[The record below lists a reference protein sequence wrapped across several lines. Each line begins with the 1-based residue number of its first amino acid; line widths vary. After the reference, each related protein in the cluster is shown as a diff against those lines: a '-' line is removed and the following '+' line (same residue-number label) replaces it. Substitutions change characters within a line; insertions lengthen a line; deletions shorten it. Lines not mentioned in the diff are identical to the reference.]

1 MENKPLIIGQG
12 NLTRQALDGQVIVL
26 TGAGGGIGFEAAR
39 ALVWLG
45 GRVVIAEINPKT
57 GRSAAEQI
65 AREFGPG
72 SCSFVQTDVGDQR
85 SVANLAHQAYKT
97 FGKVDVV
104 FNNATVAPFGM
115 VKDQP
120 IAGWDASYRVN
131 LRGPVLLA
139 QAFLPGM
146 LQRKSGV
153 FVCVSSVGGIFMGAY
168 EVMKTA
174 QVELAKTLDGELEDS
189 GVIAF
194 TIGPGIV
201 PTATAQAGVAQI
213 APLYGKTVEEFFAMY
228 KDVQLSVEAAGAGF
242 AAAVALASQFKGVE
256 IIARQA
262 LNAAGIRLPEDG
274 TPAPTGSLTAE
285 RRQQALALCQEV
297 RRTLANEIDGW
308 KQRSLFERQWMLR
321 YFKQHAGL
329 SADDALAGL
338 VQLEKD
344 LESGHLGAGV
354 SKNRALPGQIGR
366 YYQYY
371 SDLAK
376 SAIKDPAR
384 LAEYQGIMRGWQE
397 TAEALGR
404 LLDNPG
410 NSDNQ

>member
-1 MENKPLIIGQG
+1 MEDKPLIISQG
-12 NLTRQALDGQVIVL
+12 NLTRKLLDGQVVVI
-26 TGAGGGIGFEAAR
+26 TGAGGGIGFEAGR
-39 ALVWLG
+39 ALAWLG

-57 GRSAAEQI
+57 GKAAAETI
-65 AREFGPG
+65 NREFGPG
-72 SCSFVQTDVGDQR
+72 VCSFVQTDVGDER
-85 SVANLAHQAYKT
+85 SVANLARQAFKI

-104 FNNATVAPFGM
+104 FNNATIAPLGA
-115 VKDQP
+115 VKDKP
-120 IAGWDASYRVN
+120 IADWDASYRVN

-168 EVMKTA
+168 EIMKAA

-201 PTATAQAGVAQI
+201 PTATARAGIAQI
-213 APLYGKTVEEFFAMY
+213 APLYGKTVEEFFATY

-242 AAAVALASQFKGVE
+242 AAAVALAQQFKGVE

-262 LNAAGIRLPEDG
+262 LNAAGIDLHDEE
-274 TPAPTGSLTAE
+274 TPQNVTEMTGE
-285 RRQQALALCQEV
+285 KRQQALALCQEV
-297 RRTLANEIDGW
+297 RRTLAKEIDGW

-338 VQLEKD
+338 DQLETGLQAD
-344 LESGHLGAGV
+344 ENAAV
-354 SKNRALPGQIGR
+354 SKFCTLPAQIGR
-366 YYQYY
+366 YYLSYG
-371 SDLAK
+371 DLAR
-376 SAIKDPAR
+376 SAIKDPAK
-384 LAEYQGIMRGWQE
+384 LAEYLELMSGWR
-397 TAEALGR
+397 EAANDLNKLLG
-404 LLDNPG
+404 
-410 NSDNQ
+410 

>member
-1 MENKPLIIGQG
+1 
-12 NLTRQALDGQVIVL
+12 V
-26 TGAGGGIGFEAAR
+26 
-39 ALVWLG
+39 
-45 GRVVIAEINPKT
+45 
-57 GRSAAEQI
+57 
-65 AREFGPG
+65 
-72 SCSFVQTDVGDQR
+72 CSFVQTDVGDQR
-85 SVANLAHQAYKT
+85 SVANLARQAFKT

-104 FNNATVAPFGM
+104 FNNATVAPLGP
-115 VKDQP
+115 VKDKP
-120 IAGWDASYRVN
+120 IADWDASYRVN

-168 EVMKTA
+168 EIMKAA

-201 PTATAQAGVAQI
+201 PTPTAQAGVAQI
-213 APLYGKTVEEFFAMY
+213 APLYGKTVEEFFATY

-242 AAAVALASQFKGVE
+242 AAAVALSRQFKGLE

-262 LNAAGIRLPEDG
+262 LNAAGIELHDEDVALNV
-274 TPAPTGSLTAE
+274 TVLTDE
-285 RRQQALALCQEV
+285 KRQQALALCQEV
-297 RRTLANEIDGW
+297 RRTLAQEIDGW
-308 KQRSLFERQWMLR
+308 KQRNLFERQWMLR

-329 SADDALAGL
+329 SADDALTGL
-338 VQLEKD
+338 DQLEAS
-344 LESGHLGAGV
+344 LQTGADALA
-354 SKNRALPGQIGR
+354 SKYHALPGQIGR
-366 YYQYY
+366 YYLSY

-384 LAEYQGIMRGWQE
+384 LAEYLALMQSWRD
-397 TAEALGR
+397 TANDLSKLLGEK
-404 LLDNPG
+404 
-410 NSDNQ
+410 